1 MIELTNVSKSYSNG
15 VDVLFNI
22 NLNIGKEE
30 FVFIVGPSGAG
41 KTTIMRLLYR
51 EELPSAGRVIV
62 DRVNVA
68 ELDNRQVPYL
78 RRNIGVVFQDY
89 KLLPKR
95 TVYENVAF
103 ALRVTGALRSSIRR
117 KVMQALEL
125 VGMLRKANAFPD
137 ELSGG
142 EKQRAC
148 IARAIVN
155 NPPILLA
162 DEPTG
167 NLDPTTSWDIIQL
180 LDKINKRNTT
190 VIVSTHNK
198 SIVNEKKVI
207 TNVWNIDRAYGYSEH
222 PAPFPEQIANDHI
235 LSWSN
240 PGDLVFDPMMGSGTT
255 GKMALLN
262 GRDFIGIEIS
272 EEYLGIAMKRIGEA
286 TAQQQLF

>member
-1 MIELTNVSKSYSNG
+1 VIELINVSKTFQNG
-15 VDVLFNI
+15 IDVLFNI
-22 NLNIGKEE
+22 NLHVGKEE
-30 FVFIVGPSGAG
+30 FVFVVGPSGAG
-41 KTTIMRLLYR
+41 KTTLMKLLYR
-51 EELPSAGRVIV
+51 EEMPSLGKVIV

-68 ELDNRQVPYL
+68 ELDMHQVPYL

-103 ALRVTGALRSSIRR
+103 ALRVTGAPRSTIRR
-117 KVMQALEL
+117 KVMQSLEL
-125 VGMLRKANAFPD
+125 VGLLRRANAFPD

-167 NLDPTTSWDIIQL
+167 NLDPTTSWDIVQL

-190 VIVSTHNK
+190 VLVATHNK
-198 SIVNEKKVI
+198 GIVDDMKRRV
-207 TNVWNIDRAYGYSEH
+207 V
-222 PAPFPEQIANDHI
+222 
-235 LSWSN
+235 
-240 PGDLVFDPMMGSGTT
+240 
-255 GKMALLN
+255 ALEN
-262 GRDFIGIEIS
+262 GRVIRDQL
-272 EEYLGIAMKRIGEA
+272 LGGYDV
-286 TAQQQLF
+286 

>member
-1 MIELTNVSKSYSNG
+1 MV
-15 VDVLFNI
+15 
-22 NLNIGKEE
+22 
-30 FVFIVGPSGAG
+30 
-41 KTTIMRLLYR
+41 
-51 EELPSAGRVIV
+51 V

-68 ELDNRQVPYL
+68 ELNVDQVPYL

-95 TVYENVAF
+95 TVFENVAF
-103 ALRVTGALRSSIRR
+103 ALRVTGAPRSTIRR

-125 VGMLRKANAFPD
+125 VGMLRRANAFPD

-155 NPPILLA
+155 NPPLLLA

-190 VIVSTHNK
+190 VMVATHNK
-198 SIVNEKKVI
+198 SIVDDMKRRVI
-207 TNVWNIDRAYGYSEH
+207 ALENGRVVRDQMLGGYS
-222 PAPFPEQIANDHI
+222 
-235 LSWSN
+235 
-240 PGDLVFDPMMGSGTT
+240 V
-255 GKMALLN
+255 
-262 GRDFIGIEIS
+262 
-272 EEYLGIAMKRIGEA
+272 
-286 TAQQQLF
+286 

>member
-1 MIELTNVSKSYSNG
+1 MIELVSVSKNYPNG
-15 VDVLFNI
+15 IDVLFNI

-30 FVFIVGPSGAG
+30 FVFVVGPSGAG
-41 KTTIMRLLYR
+41 KTTLMRLLYR
-51 EELPSAGRVIV
+51 EEMPSSGRVIV

-68 ELDNRQVPYL
+68 ELDTHQVPYL

-103 ALRVTGALRSSIRR
+103 ALRVTGAPRSTIRR
-117 KVMQALEL
+117 KVMQSLEL
-125 VGMLRKANAFPD
+125 VGMLRRTNAFPD

-190 VIVSTHNK
+190 VLVATHNK
-198 SIVNEKKVI
+198 SIVDNMKRRVI
-207 TNVWNIDRAYGYSEH
+207 
-222 PAPFPEQIANDHI
+222 
-235 LSWSN
+235 
-240 PGDLVFDPMMGSGTT
+240 
-255 GKMALLN
+255 ALEN
-262 GRDFIGIEIS
+262 GRVVRD
-272 EEYLGIAMKRIGEA
+272 
-286 TAQQQLF
+286 QLLAGYNV

>member
-1 MIELTNVSKSYSNG
+1 MI
-15 VDVLFNI
+15 DV

-30 FVFIVGPSGAG
+30 FVFLVGPSGAG
-41 KTTIMRLLYR
+41 KTTLIKLLYR
-51 EELPSAGRVIV
+51 EEIPTKGKVVV

-68 ELDNRQVPYL
+68 ELDAHQTPFL
-78 RRNIGVVFQDY
+78 RRNIGVIFQDF

-103 ALRVTGALRSSIRR
+103 ALRVTGAPRSAIRR
-117 KVMQALEL
+117 KAMQSLEL
-125 VGMLRKANAFPD
+125 VGMLRRANSFPD

-167 NLDPTTSWDIIQL
+167 NLDPATSWDILQL

-190 VIVSTHNK
+190 VLVATHNK
-198 SIVNEKKVI
+198 NIVDEMKKRV
-207 TNVWNIDRAYGYSEH
+207 VELEG
-222 PAPFPEQIANDHI
+222 
-235 LSWSN
+235 
-240 PGDLVFDPMMGSGTT
+240 
-255 GKMALLN
+255 
-262 GRDFIGIEIS
+262 GRIVRD
-272 EEYLGIAMKRIGEA
+272 
-286 TAQQQLF
+286 QQLGMYHV

>member
-1 MIELTNVSKSYSNG
+1 VIELINVSKTFSNG
-15 VDVLFNI
+15 IDVLFNI
-22 NLNIGKEE
+22 NLHVGKEE

-41 KTTIMRLLYR
+41 KTTLMKLLYR
-51 EELPSAGRVIV
+51 EETPTLGRVIV

-68 ELDNRQVPYL
+68 ELDVHQVPYL

-103 ALRVTGALRSSIRR
+103 ALRVTGTPRSTVRR
-117 KVMQALEL
+117 KVMQSMEL
-125 VGMLRKANAFPD
+125 VGMLRRANAFPD

-167 NLDPTTSWDIIQL
+167 NLDPTTSWDILQL

-190 VIVSTHNK
+190 VLVATHNK
-198 SIVNEKKVI
+198 GIV
-207 TNVWNIDRAYGYSEH
+207 D
-222 PAPFPEQIANDHI
+222 D
-235 LSWSN
+235 
-240 PGDLVFDPMMGSGTT
+240 
-255 GKMALLN
+255 
-262 GRDFIGIEIS
+262 
-272 EEYLGIAMKRIGEA
+272 MKRRVVALESGRIIRD
-286 TAQQQLF
+286 QLLGSYDVQ